1 MCAVL
6 ISGMVEARQFL
17 VKTKNGDSASVK
29 HFLARTKS
37 KKHAMQRNNGDP
49 VTSHHR
55 IRKTRLEDPRI
66 FPKKK
71 ENYKR
76 QSGNSGKFSSEIVKG
91 HGLGHDYVND
101 TVTNH
106 HKIRKT
112 NKKIHFVDPR
122 IFPKK
127 KMNDKMQSGNSGKFP
142 SKIVKGHGHGHDYV
156 NDPVNNHHE
165 IRNTNKKRH
174 FEDPRI
180 FPKKKVNEKRQYGN
194 SGKFPSKIVKGLGHG
209 HDYVYEEVKDT
220 SEDLKEADYDHS
232 SHVTALCQVILSI
245 GYSSLPCYIMHV
257 FILFRQTQLRN
268 LPVAL
273 GGIYKLYL

>member
-1 MCAVL
+1 MCVVL
-6 ISGMVEARQFL
+6 ISGMVEVESRQFL
-17 VKTKNGDSASVK
+17 VKTKNGDSASVN

-37 KKHAMQRNNGDP
+37 KKYAMQRNIGDP

-71 ENYKR
+71 VNDKR
-76 QSGNSGKFSSEIVKG
+76 HSGK
-91 HGLGHDYVND
+91 L
-101 TVTNH
+101 
-106 HKIRKT
+106 
-112 NKKIHFVDPR
+112 
-122 IFPKK
+122 
-127 KMNDKMQSGNSGKFP
+127 P
-142 SKIVKGHGHGHDYV
+142 SKIVKGH
-156 NDPVNNHHE
+156 
-165 IRNTNKKRH
+165 R
-174 FEDPRI
+174 
-180 FPKKKVNEKRQYGN
+180 
-194 SGKFPSKIVKGLGHG
+194 HG

>member
-1 MCAVL
+1 MKTAIVLGQSSAFKMLWKYFMCVVL
-6 ISGMVEARQFL
+6 ISGMVEARQFS
-17 VKTKNGDSASVK
+17 VKTKNGDSASVN

-37 KKHAMQRNNGDP
+37 KKHAMQRNIGDP

-66 FPKKK
+66 IPKKK
-71 ENYKR
+71 VNDKR
-76 QSGNSGKFSSEIVKG
+76 QSGNSEKLCELCGN
-91 HGLGHDYVND
+91 LGTLKNYVN
-101 TVTNH
+101 TVNNH

-112 NKKIHFVDPR
+112 NKKRHFEDPR

-127 KMNDKMQSGNSGKFP
+127 KVNDKRQSGNSGKFP
-142 SKIVKGHGHGHDYV
+142 SKIVKEDGHGHDYV

-165 IRNTNKKRH
+165 IRKTNKKRH

-194 SGKFPSKIVKGLGHG
+194 SGKFPSKIVKGHGHG
-209 HDYVYEEVKDT
+209 HDYVYEEVKVT

-232 SHVTALCQVILSI
+232 SHVTALCQVLLSI
-245 GYSSLPCYIMHV
+245 GYSSSCMSLSFSDRPS
-257 FILFRQTQLRN
+257 
-268 LPVAL
+268 
-273 GGIYKLYL
+273 

>member
-1 MCAVL
+1 MCVVL
-6 ISGMVEARQFL
+6 ISGMVEVESRQFL
-17 VKTKNGDSASVK
+17 VKTKNGDSASVN

-37 KKHAMQRNNGDP
+37 KKHAMQRNIGDP

-66 FPKKK
+66 IPKKK
-71 ENYKR
+71 VHDKR
-76 QSGNSGKFSSEIVKG
+76 QSV
-91 HGLGHDYVND
+91 
-101 TVTNH
+101 
-106 HKIRKT
+106 
-112 NKKIHFVDPR
+112 
-122 IFPKK
+122 
-127 KMNDKMQSGNSGKFP
+127 NSGKFP
-142 SKIVKGHGHGHDYV
+142 SKIVKEHGHGHDYV
-156 NDPVNNHHE
+156 NDPVNNHRE
-165 IRNTNKKRH
+165 IRKTNKKIH

-194 SGKFPSKIVKGLGHG
+194 SGKFPSKIVKGHGHG

-273 GGIYKLYL
+273 GGIYKL

>member
-1 MCAVL
+1 MCVVL
-6 ISGMVEARQFL
+6 ISWMMEARQFL
-17 VKTKNGDSASVK
+17 VKTKNGDSASVN

-37 KKHAMQRNNGDP
+37 KKHAMQRNIGDP

-71 ENYKR
+71 
-76 QSGNSGKFSSEIVKG
+76 
-91 HGLGHDYVND
+91 VND
-101 TVTNH
+101 
-106 HKIRKT
+106 KR
-112 NKKIHFVDPR
+112 
-122 IFPKK
+122 
-127 KMNDKMQSGNSGKFP
+127 QSGNSGKFP
-142 SKIVKGHGHGHDYV
+142 SKIVKEHGHGHDYV
-156 NDPVNNHHE
+156 NDPVTNHHN
-165 IRNTNKKRH
+165 IIKTNKKGY

-180 FPKKKVNEKRQYGN
+180 FPKKKVNDKRH
-194 SGKFPSKIVKGLGHG
+194 SGKLPSKIVKGHRHG